1 MRRPPGLDFPPAL
14 NPDRGTRPIES
25 CWPGLY
31 QLQHVPDIVERSG
44 EGMFGYRALV
54 VDAKCADNEAAAA
67 GVHRDWR
74 GLVGLELL

>member
-31 QLQHVPDIVERSG
+31 QLQHVPDIVERTG
-44 EGMFGYRALV
+44 EGMFGYRAYFTSSTV
-54 VDAKCADNEAAAA
+54 
-67 GVHRDWR
+67 
-74 GLVGLELL
+74 